1 MKPDDLAFV
10 AALARAK
17 AGLMLRPERAFFV
30 ESRLATL
37 ARREGEPTVEGLA
50 ARLRAAPEEPLAWSA
65 VEALATPEDQ
75 LLPRPGRLRPPA
87 RRRSCPTWPPAGR
100 RARCGCGA
108 PAAPPARSPISL
120 AIMAEEYA
128 AAVPQAAARDPG
140 HRPVGPG
147 LEKAWSGLYTQFEVK
162 RGLPIRLL
170 LRHFDKVGD
179 NWQASAR
186 LRQSVRWGR
195 LNLMNDFT
203 KLGRF
208 DIILCRNVLSY
219 FDAAPRH
226 QVLKRLAGILAEDG
240 CLMLG
245 AGEAAALPEAF
256 EPARGGAGLHRRNPA
271 FGKAAA

>member
-1 MKPDDLAFV
+1 MKPDDLIFV

-17 AGLMLRPERAFFV
+17 AGLMLGPERAFFV

-37 ARREGEPTVEGLA
+37 ARREGEPTVEGLV
-50 ARLRAAPEEPLAWSA
+50 ARLRAAPEEPLARSA
-65 VEALATPEDQ
+65 VEALATPETSFFRDRVAFDH
-75 LLPRPGRLRPPA
+75 LRDDVLPELAANRPEGKVRVW
-87 RRRSCPTWPPAGR
+87 CAGCSTGQE
-100 RARCGCGA
+100 AY
-108 PAAPPARSPISL
+108 SL
-120 AIMAEEYA
+120 AIMAEEYS
-128 AAVPQAAARDPG
+128 ARFPKLQLEILATDLSA
-140 HRPVGPG
+140 RG
-147 LEKAWSGLYTQFEVK
+147 LEKAQSGLYTQFEVQ

-195 LNLMNDFT
+195 LNLMNDFA

-219 FDAAPRH
+219 FDAAPRQ
-226 QVLKRLAGILAEDG
+226 QVLKRLAGILAPDG